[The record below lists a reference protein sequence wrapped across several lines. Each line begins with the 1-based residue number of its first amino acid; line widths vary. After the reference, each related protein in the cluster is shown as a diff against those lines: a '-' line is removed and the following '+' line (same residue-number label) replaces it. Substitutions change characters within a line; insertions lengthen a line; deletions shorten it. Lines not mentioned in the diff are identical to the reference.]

1 MPASVVCIF
10 APCAVVGQRNILHS
24 TEAYF
29 KEPLYGYQFHN
40 LIFSIRD
47 FSRPSASPREPA
59 VFPLPIRVHL
69 CSSVVDLLPFG
80 VSGRLRYA
88 FSESKEVCMLTG
100 SCYCGKV
107 RYESAG
113 KILIFANCHCP
124 DCRKFSGSA
133 FSSVLAV
140 EDSGF
145 KVVAGADNLVAF
157 NSSPGKFRSFC
168 KTCGCHLFA
177 RAEQRPGMV
186 LLRAGSLDVDP
197 RLKPQ
202 SHIWV
207 SMKAPWHD
215 ICDSAAQF
223 PEGFPKK
230 PNS

>member
-1 MPASVVCIF
+1 
-10 APCAVVGQRNILHS
+10 
-24 TEAYF
+24 
-29 KEPLYGYQFHN
+29 
-40 LIFSIRD
+40 
-47 FSRPSASPREPA
+47 
-59 VFPLPIRVHL
+59 
-69 CSSVVDLLPFG
+69 
-80 VSGRLRYA
+80 
-88 FSESKEVCMLTG
+88 MLTG

-140 EDSGF
+140 EESGF
-145 KVVAGADNLVAF
+145 KVVAGADHLVAY

-186 LLRAGSLDVDP
+186 LIRAGSLDVDP
-197 RLKPQ
+197 RMQPQ

-207 SMKAPWHD
+207 SMKAPWHA
-215 ICDSAAQF
+215 ICDSATQF

-230 PNS
+230 

>member
-1 MPASVVCIF
+1 
-10 APCAVVGQRNILHS
+10 
-24 TEAYF
+24 
-29 KEPLYGYQFHN
+29 
-40 LIFSIRD
+40 
-47 FSRPSASPREPA
+47 
-59 VFPLPIRVHL
+59 
-69 CSSVVDLLPFG
+69 
-80 VSGRLRYA
+80 
-88 FSESKEVCMLTG
+88 MLTG

-107 RYESAG
+107 KYESAG

-140 EDSGF
+140 EESGF
-145 KVVAGADNLVAF
+145 KIVAGADNLVAF
-157 NSSPGKFRSFC
+157 NSSPGKTRSFC

-186 LLRAGSLDVDP
+186 LIRAGSLDVDP
-197 RLKPQ
+197 RMKPQ

-230 PNS
+230 PNP